1 MSRSSRLSSSLKAFL
16 PLPLRP
22 THLAPSYDVVIVGG
36 GSAGAHLAYRLSE
49 DRNRQV
55 LLLEAGRQDN
65 AIWVHLPVFYF
76 KSIGNPHFDWMFKT
90 HGPTSGL
97 DGRSLAWPRGKV
109 LGGSS
114 ALNGLLYVRG
124 LKRDYDTWAAAGN
137 EGWSYEALLPYF
149 RSCEDA
155 PYDEEHRGRAG
166 PMSVSDGS
174 YVTELAERWS
184 SACAEVCGV
193 PRVRDMSD
201 VAADED
207 SKGAGVAY
215 FSNFKTPGGLRCSSA
230 LPLHEVRSFRSNLHI
245 CCHAEVEQLLLSGRR
260 VTGVQLLG
268 GREVSA
274 QEVILSAG
282 SLGSPQLLLKSGIGA
297 AQRLEEVG
305 LRCQHDLPGVGENL
319 QDHLQLRPKFR
330 VRAPTLNS
338 EVGNL
343 VKFAVRGGAHWLGA
357 LLSPTAW
364 RCGWEF
370 LTQRKG
376 PVSMAASQV
385 CAFVNSG
392 MNQEEGAPDLQ
403 FHFQPMSTTGTPAVY
418 LDAFDAFTASV
429 CILRPESR
437 GRVELLP
444 DRSLRISPNYLAT
457 VKDQQLALRSLELAR
472 EVSQHPLLREI
483 GAEEVDAPEKT
494 DIAYARRVAETI
506 YHPAGT
512 CKMGPSHDPLAVVDD
527 RLRVHG
533 LDGLRVV
540 DCSIMPSITSGNTH
554 VPTVMIAEK
563 AAKLIS
569 T

>member
-1 MSRSSRLSSSLKAFL
+1 MSRSSRLRSSLKAFL

-22 THLAPSYDVVIVGG
+22 SQLAPSYDVVVVGG

-49 DRNRQV
+49 DPRRQV

-76 KSIGNPHFDWMFKT
+76 KSIGNAQFDWMFKT

-124 LKRDYDTWAAAGN
+124 LKRDYDAWASDGN
-137 EGWSYEALLPYF
+137 QGWSYEELLPFF

-155 PYDEEHRGRAG
+155 PYEEEHRGRAG

-184 SACAEVCGV
+184 TACAEVCGV

-207 SKGAGVAY
+207 SKGAAVAY
-215 FSNFKTPGGLRCSSA
+215 FSNFKTPDGLRCSSA
-230 LPLHEVRSFRSNLHI
+230 LPLHEVRRERQNLHI
-245 CCHAEVEQLLLSGRR
+245 CCHAEVEQLMLDGGR
-260 VTGVQLLG
+260 VTGVQLR

-282 SLGSPQLLLKSGIGA
+282 SLGSPHLLLKSGIGA
-297 AQRLEEVG
+297 AEQLQAAG
-305 LRCQHDLPGVGENL
+305 LRCQHHLPGVGENL

-330 VRAPTLNS
+330 VRAATLNS
-338 EVGNL
+338 EVGSL
-343 VKFAVRGGAHWLGA
+343 VKFAVRGGLHWLGA
-357 LLSPTAW
+357 LLQPAAW

-370 LTQRKG
+370 LTERKG

-392 MNQEEGAPDLQ
+392 LEQEGAPDLQ

-418 LDAFDAFTASV
+418 LDDFDAFTSSV

-437 GRVELLP
+437 GRLELLP

-457 VKDQQLALRSLELAR
+457 QKDQQLALRSLDLAR

-483 GAEEVDAPEKT
+483 GAEEVDPPEKT

-512 CKMGPSHDPLAVVDD
+512 CKMGPSDDPSAVVDAQ
-527 RLRVHG
+527 LKVHG
-533 LDGLRVV
+533 LEGLRVV

-569 T
+569 S

>member
-1 MSRSSRLSSSLKAFL
+1 MGLQ
-16 PLPLRP
+16 
-22 THLAPSYDVVIVGG
+22 D
-36 GSAGAHLAYRLSE
+36 E
-49 DRNRQV
+49 D
-55 LLLEAGRQDN
+55 DN

-124 LKRDYDTWAAAGN
+124 LKRDYDAWARAGN
-137 EGWSYEALLPYF
+137 EGWSYEELLPYF

-155 PYDEEHRGRAG
+155 PYDDEHRGSAG

-184 SACAEVCGV
+184 TACAEVCQV

-230 LPLHEVRSFRSNLHI
+230 LPLHEVRSRSNLHI
-245 CCHAEVEQLLLSGRR
+245 CCNAEVDQLLLSGRR
-260 VTGVQLLG
+260 VTGVRLKPG
-268 GREVSA
+268 GREVRA
-274 QEVILSAG
+274 EEVILSAG
-282 SLGSPQLLLKSGIGA
+282 SLGSPHLLLRSGIGA
-297 AQRLEEVG
+297 SKRLEDVG
-305 LRCQHDLPGVGENL
+305 LRCHHDLPGVGENL

-330 VRAPTLNS
+330 VGAPTLNS

-343 VKFAVRGGAHWLGA
+343 VKFAVRGGPHWLGA

-392 MNQEEGAPDLQ
+392 MNQEGAPDLQ

-444 DRSLRISPNYLAT
+444 DLSLRISPNYLAT
-457 VKDQQLALRSLELAR
+457 VKDQQLAVRSLELAR

-483 GAEEVDAPEKT
+483 GAEEVDPPEKT

-512 CKMGPSHDPLAVVDD
+512 CKMGPSHSPDAVVDD
-527 RLRVHG
+527 QLRVHG
-533 LDGLRVV
+533 LEGLRVV
-540 DCSIMPSITSGNTH
+540 DCAHGDLTEMDGHGDDRGESCKADLNMSSASISRNATG
-554 VPTVMIAEK
+554 V
-563 AAKLIS
+563 
-569 T
+569 